1 MEAALLLEID
11 GGSDHGSHRD
21 DHQQSADELLLEL
34 PHTRPLDTFPQI
46 RLHVNDHPKFGFF

>member
-11 GGSDHGSHRD
+11 GGGDHGGHRH

-34 PHTRPLDTFPQI
+34 PHTQPLDTFPQI
-46 RLHVNDHPKFGFF
+46 RLHVSGHLKFGFF